1 MESESQFE
9 FQFDHFVALCGLS
22 LFPEEYRGDL
32 DSAWEYLEQARAQN
46 DTNSDPNLQAEYLR
60 CSSIYAILTGNIT
73 TAYTY
78 LDALHDLIPNI
89 RPEWG
94 LRYTNYKLL
103 ADYTRRFPPGL
114 RFYHENGLP
123 LNIPMLG
130 GITGPNDI
138 SAHFM
143 ENIQKYMP
151 VGLPRDQALAQ
162 ILNVVMWAPLNI
174 RHLTNTFHE
183 LAVGGDGYTPG
194 ESAAPVI
201 MQQAQN
207 LVKFRATAE
216 TNGAHYMAGYLS
228 RLVVEFHVACK
239 SPETGVM
246 LDDLYGRCERVGDEV
261 GMGNAKILEGDSL
274 FCPPF
279 TSPLVLGLVILDSQ
293 SALGETTLWDPVEIE
308 LKFEYSSE
316 VQSCYESAL
325 ELFRSAGCKRGQAA
339 VLLRQGCCLHAAGRQ
354 RRPSDQSVLDYL
366 HAERKFQEAVELF
379 GRDEANVHLV
389 RAHQILVSISKGNP
403 VRAKSIS
410 REIGE
415 WCSRVKNEHL
425 GHIIGT
431 LFMRFARQE
440 WSLYSNMDT
449 SQQAWECAYEIF
461 IPLGD
466 VVPQFQSLFSRAAMQ
481 HDMFNSAEA
490 QLLLQEA
497 VAKVD
502 EVREF
507 YQDRIQSAPKT
518 PHGEPDRILLQTN
531 KCGLLWSLNT
541 KIGHIYAR
549 TLQPHLYLEWH
560 ARIQGWLENDPDFLE
575 WCERLEDP
583 DSIPTDKYTPADQ
596 PAGKGYKGFWRKGLD
611 DILAAVLWAPVDAK
625 WRRLLDEGDIVGAE
639 ETLRQY
645 ASDDNEGQSV
655 TYVRGLYRIMAYFR
669 TGEQAKGKE
678 ILDSMSDDLLFDGHL
693 EAFKKGIATR
703 SSLPL
708 FGLNALT
715 FTIFAGDMERGERL
729 VKMIREMSPTF
740 FTAVTDDAMGYAQR
754 LGNYAAIMKD
764 VEPELCF
771 RKLLTARSYI
781 ETRRKQTAD
790 PDARVWSSEELWTGQ
805 VYLDLAHICL
815 DAGDH
820 NLPLQLLDAS
830 EYSSHEHGRFEGL
843 SWTDHALLFVEMSR
857 ARAVLESLQAQ
868 AAKTPG
874 MSTVDTTADLSE
886 AVHKRRLL
894 RSLLSLEKM
903 TAEQEKEVEQLQ
915 ADIKVLED
923 NGSFSHATKF
933 IETAN
938 SIVDPKLLYQS
949 IGDDAV
955 IIEATFG
962 PRTSIAFAVT
972 KDGVQHAYPSSTNRV
987 DIRKRV
993 MRAMQIMRD
1002 LTGYISEEEQRK
1014 KKILNELCEEI
1025 SEYLIVPFADIIRT
1039 KSHIIFSVSDPL
1051 TAFPFSVLPFDGKP
1065 LVQQAVVS
1073 QVPSLTVLYY
1083 LCQRKSA
1090 SVSPTVSVLAKSPIE
1105 GPSGS
1110 TRTDNEA
1117 NLHMAGIEAVSIARM
1132 FATWPIEASQMTR
1145 KDFQHYVEGESLIMH
1160 IGTHGDINYRSPLLS
1175 SISIGQGQEFR
1186 VVDMSAIQSKANL
1199 LVFAACLSG
1208 FGKATTGSEV
1218 LGFSHVVLS
1227 TGCQAYIGSLWEVS
1241 DFGSMLLMTRFYE
1254 HLKASPHRAVAEAM
1268 RAAQLDLMQLDT
1280 EKAGTLL
1287 DQMLDD
1293 WSASGTA
1300 DQNPAEFV
1308 PDAEFLLLTLKM
1320 ILGQLDWSSPFYWAP
1335 FTLVGYGGFRFSH
1348 ETDEDRGNQSI

>member
-1 MESESQFE
+1 MEPESQSE

-32 DSAWEYLEQARAQN
+32 DAAWEYLDQARAQN
-46 DTNSDPNLQAEYLR
+46 TTQSDPNIQAEYHR
-60 CSSIYAILTGNIT
+60 CSSIYAILTGNIAN
-73 TAYTY
+73 AYTH
-78 LDALHDLIPNI
+78 LQTLHDLLDKIN
-89 RPEWG
+89 PEWG

-130 GITGPNDI
+130 GILGPNDI
-138 SAHFM
+138 SATFM

-151 VGLPRDQALAQ
+151 RGLPRDQALAQ
-162 ILNVVMWAPLNI
+162 ILNVVMWAPFNI

-183 LAVGGDGYTPG
+183 LAVGGDGYTPD
-194 ESAAPVI
+194 ESPGPVI
-201 MQQAQN
+201 AQQAQN
-207 LVKFRATAE
+207 LVRLRATAE
-216 TNGAHYMAGYLS
+216 TNGAHTMAGYLS

-239 SPETGVM
+239 SPETVIM
-246 LDDLYGRCERVGDEV
+246 LDDLYGRCERVGDEI
-261 GMGNAKILEGDSL
+261 GMGNAKILEGDGL

-279 TSPLVLGLVILDSQ
+279 TSPLVLGLVILDSNGV
-293 SALGETTLWDPVEIE
+293 LGESMLWDPVENE
-308 LKFEYSSE
+308 LELEYSSE
-316 VQSCYESAL
+316 VQGCYDSAL
-325 ELFRSAGCKRGQAA
+325 EFFRSADCKRGQAA
-339 VLLRQGCCLHAAGRQ
+339 VLLRQGCCLHTAGRQ
-354 RRPSDQSVLDYL
+354 RRSSDQSVLEYL
-366 HAERKFQEAVELF
+366 YAETKFQEAVELF
-379 GRDEANVHLV
+379 GRDEASVHLV

-403 VRAKSIS
+403 VRAKSSS

-415 WCSRVKNEHL
+415 WCARAKNEHL
-425 GHIIGT
+425 GHIVGT

-440 WSLYSNMDT
+440 WSLCSNLDT

-461 IPLGD
+461 MPLGD
-466 VVPQFQSLFSRAAMQ
+466 VVPQFQTLVCRASMQ
-481 HDMFNSAEA
+481 HEMFNSAEA
-490 QLLLQEA
+490 QLLMQEA

-531 KCGLLWSLNT
+531 KCSLLWSFNT
-541 KIGHIYAR
+541 KIGHVYAR
-549 TLQPHLYLEWH
+549 SDQPRLYLEWY
-560 ARIQGWLENDPDFLE
+560 ARMRDWLENDADFLE

-583 DSIPTDKYTPADQ
+583 DSTPNETYAPEDQ
-596 PAGKGYKGFWRKGLD
+596 PATKGYKGFWRKGLD
-611 DILAAVLWAPVDAK
+611 DVMAAVLWAPVDAK
-625 WRRLLDEGDIVGAE
+625 WQRLLGEGDILGAE
-639 ETLRQY
+639 EALGQFAR
-645 ASDDNEGQSV
+645 DDQGQGA
-655 TYVRGLYRIMAYFR
+655 TYVRSLCRIMAYHR
-669 TGEQAKGKE
+669 LGEQAKGKE
-678 ILDSMSDDLLFDGHL
+678 ILDLMSDDLLFDGHL

-715 FTIFAGDMERGERL
+715 FTVFAGDMERGQRL
-729 VKMIREMSPTF
+729 VRMIREMSPTF
-740 FTAVTDDAMGYAQR
+740 FTTVTDDAMGYAQR

-764 VEPELCF
+764 VEPEICF

-820 NLPLQLLDAS
+820 SLPLQLLEGS
-830 EYSSHEHGRFEGL
+830 EYVGHEYGRFEGL

-868 AAKTPG
+868 AARTPG
-874 MSTVDTTADLSE
+874 MSKADKAADLSE

-903 TAEQEKEVEQLQ
+903 TADQEKEVTQLQ

-938 SIVDPKLLYQS
+938 STVDPKLLYQS
-949 IGDDAV
+949 IDDDAV
-955 IIEATFG
+955 VIEATFG
-962 PRTSIAFAVT
+962 PRSSIAFAVT
-972 KDGVQHAYPSSTNRV
+972 KDGVQHAHPSSTNRV
-987 DIRKRV
+987 DIRKPV
-993 MRAMQIMRD
+993 MRAMQIMRN
-1002 LTGYISEEEQRK
+1002 LTGYIGEEEQSK
-1014 KKILNELCEEI
+1014 KKVLNELCEEI

-1039 KSHIIFSVSDPL
+1039 KPHVIFSVSDPL

-1090 SVSPTVSVLAKSPIE
+1090 SVSPTVSVLAKSPLE

-1110 TRTDNEA
+1110 TRADNEA

-1186 VVDMSAIQSKANL
+1186 VVDMSVIQSKANL

-1293 WSASGTA
+1293 WSGSGTTG
-1300 DQNPAEFV
+1300 QNPAEFV

-1348 ETDEDRGNQSI
+1348 SSGEDQGNQSI